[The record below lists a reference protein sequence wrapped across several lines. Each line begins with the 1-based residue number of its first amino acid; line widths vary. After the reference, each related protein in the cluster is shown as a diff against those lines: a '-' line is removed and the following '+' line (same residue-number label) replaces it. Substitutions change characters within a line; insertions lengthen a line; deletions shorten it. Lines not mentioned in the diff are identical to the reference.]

1 MYNEQIWTLPVLT
14 HVVDDEAFTL
24 AENEPGRVRVEGDSQ
39 IGRGGEELERAAAA
53 NVPPQYAS
61 GELLAIC
68 DGYHVAVADVESGQ
82 KVQCMAFYDECIHE
96 GWVKM
101 EPLRLKSKITA
112 WVLPNIPFVIF
123 SDMTYQTAT
132 NNNHSPET
140 LGISGYVITHTHS
153 VACFIQITAGTS

>member
-14 HVVDDEAFTL
+14 HVVDDEAFAL

-68 DGYHVAVADVESGQ
+68 DGYHVAVADVQPGQ
-82 KVQCMAFYDECIHE
+82 GDTERVRKCKSAMYGILWWIYP
-96 GWVKM
+96 WVM
-101 EPLRLKSKITA
+101 SINGTLKIKINS
-112 WVLPNIPFVIF
+112 L
-123 SDMTYQTAT
+123 
-132 NNNHSPET
+132 
-140 LGISGYVITHTHS
+140 S
-153 VACFIQITAGTS
+153 VAKYPFYYILRHATDLSGSY